1 MLILVTEVNEGWAVS
16 CPQGCNFVVAERP
29 VVDRVEPM
37 RSAEQILAE
46 ADVIAVV
53 GASRDPS
60 KPAHSVP
67 LQMLRHGWKI
77 IPVNPFVDEI
87 FGVKTVPTLADLPE
101 PVDLVDIFRPAA
113 DAVEIVRQAAAIKAP
128 AVWLQSGI
136 VSAEARRIALAAGM
150 DYVEDRCLAVERSI
164 ANLSKLA

>member
-1 MLILVTEVNEGWAVS
+1 
-16 CPQGCNFVVAERP
+16 
-29 VVDRVEPM
+29 M
-37 RSAEQILAE
+37 RSAAQILAD

-53 GASRDPS
+53 GASRDPG

-77 IPVNPFVDEI
+77 IPVNPFVSEV
-87 FGVKTVPTLADLPE
+87 FGVPTVPTLADLPE
-101 PVDLVDIFRPAA
+101 PVDLVNIFRPAA

-136 VSAEARRIALAAGM
+136 VSAEARRIATEAGM
-150 DYVEDRCLAVERSI
+150 DYLEDRCLVVERAV
-164 ANLSKLA
+164 ANLSKVA